1 MEPLLLASII
11 GSVTWL
17 FVGVACIWITGIK
30 VRRSNMFK
38 TLACILVWPAWIFYH
53 ENKK

>member
-1 MEPLLLASII
+1 MSPLFLASII

-17 FVGVACIWITGIK
+17 FVGVVCIWITGIK
-30 VRRSNMFK
+30 VRRGNMFK
-38 TLACILVWPAWIFYH
+38 TLVCILGWPAWIFYN

>member
-1 MEPLLLASII
+1 MSPLFLASII

-17 FVGVACIWITGIK
+17 FVGVVCIWITGIK
-30 VRRSNMFK
+30 VRRGNMFK
-38 TLACILVWPAWIFYH
+38 TLVCILGWPAWIFYH